1 MKIKEDNEKSEKNGK
16 SEKKLETC
24 DIWSQVFN
32 TASLPIPI
40 HLLIF
45 ETYSVAQMVIGLRK
59 PIHGPSEKNGE
70 STFTADVWGRERE

>member
-1 MKIKEDNEKSEKNGK
+1 MEK

-32 TASLPIPI
+32 TASLPIQI

-70 STFTADVWGRERE
+70 STFTADVWGRRWGRE